1 MYKYSLAFTLLLTL
15 SSLAQA
21 PAEQSAA
28 MKDAQNT
35 ITDPAKRKEI
45 IAADPKA
52 KSVDD
57 MVSKLAGEN
66 SGELYSLSADILPI
80 LMEMNQDNPEKAL
93 ESLAS
98 YSKDPA
104 SFMSSLP
111 PNIRERIE
119 KLSKKIE
126 SKVEGK
132 AIDKAAKKI
141 QKNP

>member
-1 MYKYSLAFTLLLTL
+1 MYKYALAFALLISL
-15 SSLAQA
+15 SSFAES
-21 PAEQSAA
+21 PADHAAA

-35 ITDPAKRKEI
+35 ISDPAKRKQV
-45 IAADPKA
+45 IANDPKA

-57 MVSKLAGEN
+57 MVSKLAGED

-93 ESLAS
+93 ESLTS

-126 SKVEGK
+126 GKVEGRVT
-132 AIDKAAKKI
+132 DKAAKKI
-141 QKNP
+141 PKTP

>member
-1 MYKYSLAFTLLLTL
+1 MYKFILTFALLISVL
-15 SSLAQA
+15 SFAQT
-21 PAEQSAA
+21 PADHAAA
-28 MKDAQNT
+28 MKDAQNS
-35 ITDPAKRKEI
+35 ISDSAKRKEI
-45 IAADPKA
+45 ISADPKA

-57 MVSKLAGEN
+57 MVSKLAGED

-93 ESLAS
+93 ESLTS

-119 KLSKKIE
+119 KLSKKIQ
-126 SKVEGK
+126 GK
-132 AIDKAAKKI
+132 ATDKAAKKI
-141 QKNP
+141 QKTP

>member
-1 MYKYSLAFTLLLTL
+1 MKKTLIFSLLISL
-15 SSLAQA
+15 SSFAQTS
-21 PAEQSAA
+21 AEQTAA
-28 MKDAQNT
+28 VKDAQNT
-35 ITDPAKRKEI
+35 ISDPAKRKEI
-45 IAADPKA
+45 IANDPKA

-66 SGELYSLSADILPI
+66 SGELYALSADILPI

-93 ESLAS
+93 ESLSS

-126 SKVEGK
+126 GK

-141 QKNP
+141 QKTP

>member
-1 MYKYSLAFTLLLTL
+1 MHKYAFAFALFISLPSFSQT
-15 SSLAQA
+15 
-21 PAEQSAA
+21 PADHSAA
-28 MKDAQNT
+28 MKDAQES

-45 IAADPKA
+45 MAADPKA

-57 MVSKLAGEN
+57 LVNKLAGED

-80 LMEMNQDNPEKAL
+80 LMEMNHDNPEKAL

-104 SFMSSLP
+104 SFLSTLP

-126 SKVEGK
+126 GKVNAKE
-132 AIDKAAKKI
+132 AKKI
-141 QKNP
+141 QKTP